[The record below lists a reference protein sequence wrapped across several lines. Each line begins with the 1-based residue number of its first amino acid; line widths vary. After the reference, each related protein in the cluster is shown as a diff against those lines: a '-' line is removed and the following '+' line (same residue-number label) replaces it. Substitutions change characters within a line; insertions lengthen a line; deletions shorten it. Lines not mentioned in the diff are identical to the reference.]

1 MRGGLRRRWLSAL
14 VVAGIVAVVSGSPLT
29 LAAGARRTASAPDAY
44 TAAVGGDLGGL
55 VTQDGGPPRTGEVA
69 ALPGVESLE
78 AMTFLFASVV
88 DPEHPSATGS
98 VTFSGSR
105 LFTSRLVAGRTADPA
120 DRQEFVADQR
130 FVAEHHARLGER
142 YQVVSWTSDQVERGE
157 FFDDNPQ
164 GPTFEGV
171 LVGIFDSPAT
181 LEDVYSSA
189 IFSPAL
195 LDEDLVTGMTL
206 MSVRLRPGSTTNEL
220 RSELDRLPES
230 GGLSLESGRIIS
242 SAVRNAVDAQAQ
254 GIWLMAAALA
264 IAAVVAVG
272 QLLTRHARLS
282 PVERRPLAAL
292 GFTRGQLAAE
302 TMARAAVPAAV
313 GIAVG
318 TVFAI
323 LASGLFPAGFVR
335 GIEPNP
341 GVRADVVG
349 LAVGGVSLLLG
360 VLAWVGVALLVARP
374 NSAGRTPSPT
384 IERIARSAPSPAA
397 AAGTRFALTGHER
410 SGTAALGTVVA
421 LALIVA
427 GVVGASAFA
436 ASLDRLVSDPGR
448 FGHNYTL
455 GIGDIADL
463 SAGELRTTFE
473 GDPDIEGLMILSGGQ
488 ARAGVTTVRL
498 IGVEHVQGDL
508 APLGANDG
516 VGQGGVMTAEGLLLL
531 EPSPGITWAAMVLR
545 PDAPSDA
552 SRRLAARVG
561 LDQGVAGDAP
571 SAILNVA
578 RVRRIP
584 GLLAA
589 LLAALALLTMIHAL
603 IVSVQGRRDLAVL
616 RAIGTDGGW
625 IERAVHWQAT
635 VLTALPFVI
644 GVPFG
649 LIAGSFV
656 FRAFVDRIGAVPDPA
671 LPIVLVLAM
680 MIGLIG
686 VANLVAVVPA
696 KRARG
701 MSTARLLRVE

>member
-1 MRGGLRRRWLSAL
+1 
-14 VVAGIVAVVSGSPLT
+14 
-29 LAAGARRTASAPDAY
+29 
-44 TAAVGGDLGGL
+44 
-55 VTQDGGPPRTGEVA
+55 
-69 ALPGVESLE
+69 
-78 AMTFLFASVV
+78 
-88 DPEHPSATGS
+88 
-98 VTFSGSR
+98 
-105 LFTSRLVAGRTADPA
+105 
-120 DRQEFVADQR
+120 
-130 FVAEHHARLGER
+130 
-142 YQVVSWTSDQVERGE
+142 
-157 FFDDNPQ
+157 
-164 GPTFEGV
+164 
-171 LVGIFDSPAT
+171 
-181 LEDVYSSA
+181 
-189 IFSPAL
+189 
-195 LDEDLVTGMTL
+195 
-206 MSVRLRPGSTTNEL
+206 
-220 RSELDRLPES
+220 
-230 GGLSLESGRIIS
+230 
-242 SAVRNAVDAQAQ
+242 
-254 GIWLMAAALA
+254 
-264 IAAVVAVG
+264 
-272 QLLTRHARLS
+272 
-282 PVERRPLAAL
+282 
-292 GFTRGQLAAE
+292 
-302 TMARAAVPAAV
+302 MARAAVPAAV

-508 APLGANDG
+508 APVLLAGRLPAGPDEVALGRVTARQLHLNVGDELALVGVGGRGSYRIVGLTVVPPLGANDG

-616 RAIGTDGGW
+616 RAIGADGGW